1 VNKPLFLNIHSV
13 IMRPAKPIL
22 ICTVFF
28 LFFLQKSESQSII
41 NPNDPVVEYDP
52 LHPPTPPDFFNPLV
66 KWVRTLNIENGAVQ
80 YRNPGWNSDVY
91 KAYNYNGLAFRV
103 QFPKTYNPA
112 VNDGKK
118 YPLIIFL
125 HGQGENDNT
134 YLGPPPPGGG
144 SYNYDNQFQLLQGPP
159 QFDHAIQNGTYDG
172 YVLAPQLQNNI
183 SSPPT
188 VYYAGILNDI
198 MSIVKYMIANN
209 KVDPFHIVVNG
220 LSEGGVG
227 TWEMLN
233 SFPTYISSIIPM
245 SSPVDFVDWNNTG
258 TYFSSKRFTPIWV
271 SQGGQDTHPTP
282 AETQRIADTMAK
294 YGGNFIQSFYPDAGH
309 TTWYNVWAEQDFWP
323 FINNSYSSNPWM
335 IGGLKNFWPGQPINE
350 TIGITP
356 GFTGY
361 EWRHNG
367 TTIGGA
373 TSNTLNVNAPGL
385 YEARVLRDGVW
396 SDWSHVP
403 VNIRP
408 GFYEAEN
415 WVSMSGVIN
424 ELTQDVG
431 GGKDVAYIDNGDWMD
446 YTINPYTAGTF
457 TLQLRVAATGSGGK
471 IEIRNSDSVVLA
483 TVNVPAT
490 GGYQTWTT
498 VSTTVTLSAGMQNIR
513 LKSVSDIPWN
523 INWLQ
528 FGLIGQG
535 PLPVKFVYFN
545 ASCENAGGVALRWRT
560 AMELNT
566 NKFSV
571 ERSTDGAHWIEVGSV
586 AAAGQSSQE
595 RSYVFYDKTGTGNNN
610 MYRIIEY
617 DFDGRQTFS
626 SIVRS
631 NCSSKAASII
641 LYPNP
646 SSGSSTLSI
655 TLHQKTNVTIKIID
669 SRGAEIM
676 QKQVLLPPGINS
688 VPLDMTSYAKGM
700 YTINVL
706 YNAETISLKMIKK

>member
-1 VNKPLFLNIHSV
+1 MIKISTPF
-13 IMRPAKPIL
+13 L
-22 ICTVFF
+22 ICTFLF
-28 LFFLQKSESQSII
+28 LFFAQRSRSQSII
-41 NPNDPVVEYDP
+41 NPSDPVLEYDAQ
-52 LHPPTPPDFFNPLV
+52 HPPTPPDFFNPLV
-66 KWVRTLNIENGAVQ
+66 KWVRTLEIANGAVQ

-91 KAYNYNGLAFRV
+91 KAYNYNGLSFRV
-103 QFPKTYNPA
+103 QFPKTYNPTA
-112 VNDGKK
+112 NDGKK

-134 YLGPPPPGGG
+134 YLGPPPPGAG
-144 SYNYDNQFQLLQGPP
+144 SYNYDNQFQLLQGPA
-159 QFDHAIQNGTYDG
+159 QFDNAIQNGTYDG

-198 MSIVKYMIANN
+198 MSITRYMIANN

-220 LSEGGVG
+220 LSEGGIG
-227 TWEMLN
+227 AWEMLN
-233 SFPTYISSIIPM
+233 SFPTYVSSIIPM
-245 SSPVDFVDWNNTG
+245 SSPVDFVDWSNTG
-258 TYFSSKRFTPIWV
+258 NYFSSKRFTPIWV

-294 YGGNFIQSFYPDAGH
+294 YGGDFRESFYSDAGH

-350 TIGITP
+350 TIGITS
-356 GFTGY
+356 GFAAY

-367 TTIGGA
+367 TVIPGA
-373 TSNTLNVNAPGL
+373 TSNTLNVTAPGL
-385 YEARVLRDGVW
+385 YEARVQRDGVW

-403 VNIRP
+403 INIRP

-415 WVSMSGVIN
+415 WVAMNGVVN
-424 ELTQDVG
+424 ELTQDAG
-431 GGKDVAYIDNGDWMD
+431 GGKDVAYIDKGDWMD

-471 IEIRNSDSVVLA
+471 IEIRSSDSTVLA
-483 TVNVPAT
+483 TVDVPVT

-498 VSTTVTLSAGMQNIR
+498 VSTTVTLLAGTQNIR
-513 LKSVSDIPWN
+513 LKSITDIPWN

-528 FGLIGQG
+528 FGLVGQS

-545 ASCENAGGVALRWRT
+545 AACQSTGTVGLQWKTAG
-560 AMELNT
+560 ELNT
-566 NKFSV
+566 QRFSV
-571 ERSTDGAHWIEVGSV
+571 QKSTDGMSWNEVGSV

-595 RSYVFYDKTGTGNNN
+595 RNYVFVDKTTSVSGNL
-610 MYRIIEY
+610 YRIVEY
-617 DFDGRQTFS
+617 DYDGKTTIS
-626 SIVRS
+626 SIVRT
-631 NCSSKAASII
+631 NCSSRGVSMN

-646 SSGSSTLSI
+646 GSGNSSLNI
-655 TLHQKTNVTIKIID
+655 TLDKSEKVTVIVVD
-669 SRGAEIM
+669 SKGSLVYQTVM
-676 QKQVLLPPGINS
+676 QLPVGNS
-688 VPLDMTSYAKGM
+688 SIPLNISNYANGV
-700 YTINVL
+700 YTVYVK
-706 YNAETISLKMIKK
+706 YNTDRKALKLIKK